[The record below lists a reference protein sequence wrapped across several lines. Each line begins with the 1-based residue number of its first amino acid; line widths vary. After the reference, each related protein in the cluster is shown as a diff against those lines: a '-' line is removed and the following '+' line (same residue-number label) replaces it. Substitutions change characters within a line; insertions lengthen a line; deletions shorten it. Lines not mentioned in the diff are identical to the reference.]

1 MFSHWTSTDADN
13 CSDAKKWKFWLL
25 MKLTSLPHIYIIQST
40 RFACWSDKRTKQE
53 DFSPFYWVF
62 PCLSNIYNAYCATKF
77 SQTVN
82 HWSLTWHI
90 AAEFA
95 NSIDMKLWEILSHW
109 IRHPAHCMDFVC
121 WTIYSANIVTHNLH
135 IWKVTYIRVIWLL
148 AIWPDIHVYT
158 ASMTWLH
165 SLVVGHGYIRLF

>member
-1 MFSHWTSTDADN
+1 MSYGCNMFSHWTSTDADN

-82 HWSLTWHI
+82 HWSLVISMAYSSRICKQHWQEIVRDSVSLDQTPSALYGLCVLDNLLCKHCDSQ
-90 AAEFA
+90 FA
-95 NSIDMKLWEILSHW
+95 YMKSKLYTGYMAPGYMARHTCLYSQYDM
-109 IRHPAHCMDFVC
+109 A
-121 WTIYSANIVTHNLH
+121 T
-135 IWKVTYIRVIWLL
+135 
-148 AIWPDIHVYT
+148 
-158 ASMTWLH
+158 
-165 SLVVGHGYIRLF
+165 